1 MIIPSP
7 RELANEIRM
16 TRSLFTGAF
25 LIVEGRD
32 DRLFMERYV
41 EIQSCEVRVAYGKQ
55 CVCEVIGIL
64 DDDQFD
70 GVLGMIDA
78 DFDRIEGTP
87 SRSQNVVMPECHDLF
102 TMLVSSPALARVV
115 REFGSP
121 EKLGRLGKT
130 ALEALTKVALPIGYL
145 RLHSQREGLN
155 LRFRDLNY
163 SGWIGLTS
171 FQADSARLIDVVK
184 SRSQRHDLSSDDLA
198 KAIADLHDADYDP
211 YEVCVGADLVEALS
225 IGLRRALGSR
235 RAADVRVDYLKSGLR
250 LAYSDTEF
258 RASTLMRDIEHWQ
271 LRKPDFQV
279 LRSNI

>member
-1 MIIPSP
+1 
-7 RELANEIRM
+7 M
-16 TRSLFTGAF
+16 TRTQFSGSF

-32 DRLFMERYV
+32 DRLFMVRFIALETC
-41 EIQSCEVRVAYGKQ
+41 EIRVAYGKQ
-55 CVCEVIGIL
+55 NVSDAIGIL
-64 DDDQFD
+64 EGDQYD

-121 EKLGRLGKT
+121 EKLDRLGKT
-130 ALEALTKVALPIGYL
+130 ALEALTEVALPIGYL

-163 SGWIGLTS
+163 SRWIGLTS
-171 FQADSARLIDVVK
+171 FQADTARLIEIVK
-184 SRSQRHDLSSDDLA
+184 SRSQKHDVSTDTIA
-198 KAIADLHDADYDP
+198 KANADLHDADYDP
-211 YEVCVGADLVEALS
+211 CEVCVGADLVEALS

-235 RAADVRVDYLKSGLR
+235 RAANVRVDYLKSGLR

-271 LRKPDFQV
+271 LQSPDFQV
-279 LRSNI
+279 LRSGI

>member
-1 MIIPSP
+1 
-7 RELANEIRM
+7 M
-16 TRSLFTGAF
+16 TRTQFSGSF

-32 DRLFMERYV
+32 DWLFMGRFIAPGTC
-41 EIQSCEVRVAYGKQ
+41 EIRVAYGKQ
-55 CVCEVIGIL
+55 NVSDAIGIL
-64 DDDQFD
+64 EGDQYD

-121 EKLGRLGKT
+121 EKLDRLGKT
-130 ALEALTKVALPIGYL
+130 ALEALTEVALPIGYL

-163 SGWIGLTS
+163 SRWIGLTS
-171 FQADSARLIDVVK
+171 FQADTARLIEVVK
-184 SRSQRHDLSSDDLA
+184 SRSQKHDLSTDTIA

-211 YEVCVGADLVEALS
+211 CEVCVGADLVEALS

-271 LRKPDFQV
+271 LQSPDFQV
-279 LRSNI
+279 LRSGI